1 MADSSQEE
9 LKPDQYTPNCEM
21 DDTIRNIGLCISEWG
36 NYMGNIGELNQRF
49 ELYKEAGF
57 KTVRIGI
64 EWRNIEPQAEGV
76 FTTPAQSYMLMAK
89 KAGMRIKMILGTIM
103 GVPQW
108 YYNKYPDALMV
119 NQNGTKALGTPS
131 YFAPEL
137 REHFESSLR
146 GSLEYLKNANL
157 LEIVDSIVIDCGPA
171 GEPLYP
177 PAWTQQSDGLD
188 NPSGEEYFWGYDTY
202 SQQNFRESMQEK
214 YGTIAAANAAWGKSY
229 GSFDQVEV
237 PKPGNGG
244 GGIWE
249 DYLYWYRDAKRDFVT
264 AQVELYQKLV
274 NEYSDGRIKLILYIP
289 GSDTTDEVFQQ
300 AVESGDGGGGVRV
313 MADSRF
319 LIDTAKKYGLYLQYT
334 GFENASQTK
343 YLRDYMDASGAGDI
357 PFFGEN
363 AGGYDAV
370 KNGAT
375 LVNIIRQNG
384 MAGIDVTHSRWLF
397 DNNTVQPA
405 KAFDRFKKSMDKLIN
420 YLQPRE

>member
-1 MADSSQEE
+1 MSYIAAEDIA
-9 LKPDQYTPNCEM
+9 KAKEM
-21 DDTIRNIGLCISEWG
+21 DLLTYLRNYEPQEGQTVDIGSHPYVLAV
-36 NYMGNIGELNQRF
+36 
-49 ELYKEAGF
+49 KEAG
-57 KTVRIGI
+57 
-64 EWRNIEPQAEGV
+64 
-76 FTTPAQSYMLMAK
+76 L
-89 KAGMRIKMILGTIM
+89 RIKLILGTIM
-103 GVPQW
+103 GVPDW
-108 YYNKYPDALMV
+108 YLAKYPGSKMKNNIGVDS
-119 NQNGTKALGTPS
+119 LGTPC
-131 YFAPEL
+131 YFVPHQ
-137 REHFESSLR
+137 REDFCRALNGMMASMAQSGVLDV
-146 GSLEYLKNANL
+146 
-157 LEIVDSIVIDCGPA
+157 VDTLVVDCGPA

-177 PAWTQQSDGLD
+177 PAWTQQADGLD
-188 NPSGEEYFWGYDTY
+188 NPSFDEYFWGYDTY

-397 DNNTVQPA
+397 DNNTVQPS

-420 YLQPRE
+420 YLQPRG